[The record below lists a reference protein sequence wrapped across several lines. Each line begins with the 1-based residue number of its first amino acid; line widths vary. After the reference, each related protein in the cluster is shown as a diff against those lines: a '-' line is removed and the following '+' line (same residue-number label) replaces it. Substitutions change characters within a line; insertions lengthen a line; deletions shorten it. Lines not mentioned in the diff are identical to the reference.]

1 MQNLTTTN
9 SSTYTIIPKIQST
22 YGFSDWGSYINN
34 IDGNAISSFDT
45 DGTIFLTTHKIGYED
60 KDRYATGENTCNSY
74 LFLSP
79 VNHNEIQVDGD
90 TLESSKSLKEG
101 ETLKVPIIYQFRM
114 TDYNGYIFGNSKKK
128 LKESS
133 TIVKNTKYANIIGID
148 IWTDRNALKPK
159 QYDIIIYSTYGGTI
173 ETDTNRTRLS
183 STQALINVGGDI
195 SKNLGRLVKDNSTL
209 SSRSTITPR
218 VNTMR

>member
-1 MQNLTTTN
+1 M
-9 SSTYTIIPKIQST
+9 
-22 YGFSDWGSYINN
+22 
-34 IDGNAISSFDT
+34 
-45 DGTIFLTTHKIGYED
+45 
-60 KDRYATGENTCNSY
+60 
-74 LFLSP
+74 
-79 VNHNEIQVDGD
+79 
-90 TLESSKSLKEG
+90 KEG

-195 SKNLGRLVKDNSTL
+195 SKNLGRLVRENSTL

>member
-1 MQNLTTTN
+1 
-9 SSTYTIIPKIQST
+9 
-22 YGFSDWGSYINN
+22 
-34 IDGNAISSFDT
+34 
-45 DGTIFLTTHKIGYED
+45 
-60 KDRYATGENTCNSY
+60 
-74 LFLSP
+74 
-79 VNHNEIQVDGD
+79 
-90 TLESSKSLKEG
+90 
-101 ETLKVPIIYQFRM
+101 M

-195 SKNLGRLVKDNSTL
+195 SKNLGRLVRENSTL